1 MWKKRFSE
9 LTVEDTEQII
19 SHMPEERQNVAR
31 EILRMDGLMRKEF
44 GWDFEIE
51 LLDSPLPEDVDLLG
65 EGPAI
70 TNRQLV
76 GD

>member
-1 MWKKRFSE
+1 
-9 LTVEDTEQII
+9 
-19 SHMPEERQNVAR
+19 
-31 EILRMDGLMRKEF
+31 MDGLMRKEF